1 MFRKRPDNVFLLM
14 LGVLLA
20 FGFVMLT
27 SSSGPLAYQKFND
40 PYWFVKHQILT
51 GFIPGAIL
59 FLVFANVDYRRWRP
73 LAPHLLVACIVLLLL
88 VFLPGLAADW
98 GTSKSWIRIA
108 GYSFQPVEMVKL
120 LFLLY
125 LAALLEGRGEEGLRD
140 VRTGLVPFLTALG
153 VIAVL
158 LMLQPDLGSLLVIA
172 AIAFAAYFVAGAP
185 WLHLSGILVAGAGAI
200 AVLIKSA
207 PYRAARLMTFLHPE
221 LDPQGVGYHINQAFL
236 AIGSGG
242 WFGLGL
248 GHSRQKYLY
257 LPEVA
262 GDSVF
267 AVIAEELGF
276 IFMLAVLVLIA
287 AFIMRMVRI
296 AREAPDAFGRYA
308 AAGIAAWV
316 FSQTLFNIGS
326 MVGIMPITGLP
337 MPFVSYGGS
346 SLAVLLG
353 AMGIIANISAQ
364 TSPVPARRRRD

>member
-1 MFRKRPDNVFLLM
+1 MSRKRPDTKFLLL
-14 LGVLLA
+14 LGALIA

-40 PYWFVKHQILT
+40 QYWFVKHQFLY
-51 GFIPGAIL
+51 GFLPGA
-59 FLVFANVDYRRWRP
+59 VFFIVLANVDYRRWRP
-73 LAPHLLVACIVLLLL
+73 LAPHLLTACAVLLLL

-98 GTSKSWIRIA
+98 GTSKSWIRV
-108 GYSFQPVEMVKL
+108 GGVSVQPVEAVKL
-120 LFLLY
+120 FFLLY
-125 LAALLEGRGEEGLRD
+125 LAAFLERRGEEGLAD
-140 VRTGLVPFLTALG
+140 VRTGLLPFLTALG
-153 VIAVL
+153 AVAFL
-158 LMLQPDLGSLLVIA
+158 LMLQPDLGSLLVIS
-172 AIAFAAYFVAGAP
+172 AIAFVAYFVAGSP
-185 WLHLSGILVAGAGAI
+185 WLHISGIFVAGAGALAI
-200 AVLIKSA
+200 LVKSA

-276 IFMLAVLVLIA
+276 IFMLAVLALLA
-287 AFIMRMVRI
+287 TFIIRLVRI
-296 AREAPDAFGRYA
+296 AREAPDQFGRFT

-316 FSQTLFNIGS
+316 FSQTMFNIGS

-337 MPFVSYGGS
+337 LPFVSYGGS
-346 SLAVLLG
+346 SLAVLLA
-353 AMGIIANISAQ
+353 AMGIMANISSHAA
-364 TSPVPARRRRD
+364 PAPARRR

>member
-1 MFRKRPDNVFLLM
+1 M
-14 LGVLLA
+14 LGVLLV

-40 PYWFVKHQILT
+40 PYWFVKHQLLT
-51 GFIPGAIL
+51 GFLPGAFL
-59 FLVFANVDYRRWRP
+59 FLLFAGVDYRRWRRF
-73 LAPHLLVACIVLLLL
+73 APYLLGACVVLLLL
-88 VFLPGLAADW
+88 VFLPGLSADW
-98 GTSKSWIRIA
+98 GTSKSWIRIG

-120 LFLLY
+120 LFLMY

-140 VRTGLVPFLTALG
+140 ARTGLLPFLTALG
-153 VIAVL
+153 VIALL

-172 AIAFAAYFVAGAP
+172 AIAFVAYFVAGAP
-185 WLHLSGILVAGAGAI
+185 WLHIMGILVAGAGA
-200 AVLIKSA
+200 VTLLVKSA

-276 IFMLAVLVLIA
+276 IFMLAVLVLLA

-296 AREAPDAFGRYA
+296 AREAPDAFGRYV

-316 FSQTLFNIGS
+316 FSQTMFNVGS

-353 AMGIIANISAQ
+353 AMGMIANISSQA
-364 TSPVPARRRRD
+364 SPAPARRR

>member
-51 GFIPGAIL
+51 GFLPGAVL
-59 FLVFANVDYRRWRP
+59 FLLFANVDYRRWRP
-73 LAPHLLVACIVLLLL
+73 LAPHLLIACIVLLLL

-287 AFIMRMVRI
+287 SFIMRMVRI
-296 AREAPDAFGRYA
+296 SRE
-308 AAGIAAWV
+308 
-316 FSQTLFNIGS
+316 
-326 MVGIMPITGLP
+326 
-337 MPFVSYGGS
+337 
-346 SLAVLLG
+346 
-353 AMGIIANISAQ
+353 
-364 TSPVPARRRRD
+364 

>member
-1 MFRKRPDNVFLLM
+1 MFRKRPDHVFLLL
-14 LGVLLA
+14 LGALLA

-27 SSSGPLAYQKFND
+27 SSSGPLAYQRFDD
-40 PYWFVKHQILT
+40 PYWFVKHQLLS
-51 GFIPGAIL
+51 GFLPGAVL
-59 FLVFANVDYRRWRP
+59 FVVLANVDYRRWRA
-73 LAPHLLVACIVLLLL
+73 LAPYLLGSSVVLLLL

-98 GTSKSWIRIA
+98 GTSKSWINIA
-108 GYSFQPVEMVKL
+108 GFSFQPVELVKL

-125 LAALLEGRGEEGLRD
+125 LAALLERRGEDGVGDL
-140 VRTGLVPFLTALG
+140 RTGLVPFLTALG
-153 VIAVL
+153 AIALL

-172 AIAFAAYFVAGAP
+172 AIAFVAYFVAGAP
-185 WLHLSGILVAGAGAI
+185 WLHISGILVAGAGAL
-200 AVLIKSA
+200 VLLVKSA

-276 IFMLAVLVLIA
+276 IFVLAVLVLIA

-296 AREAPDAFGRYA
+296 SREAPDAFGRYA
-308 AAGIAAWV
+308 AIGIAAWV

-337 MPFVSYGGS
+337 LPFVSYGGS

-353 AMGIIANISAQ
+353 AMGIMANISAHA
-364 TSPVPARRRRD
+364 SPEPARRR